1 MSARFHNPTRIE
13 YGPGSLSRLNDIV
26 NRDFHA
32 ERVLLVTDSG
42 IRRTGMVGQVQ
53 EQLPLAEI
61 FDEIESNP
69 RHSTVNRAGI
79 LARESGISLV
89 IGLGGGSAL
98 DAAKAVALLA
108 VNPGGIEDYEG
119 RGQYQTPPLPLI
131 AIPTTCGTGSEVTWV
146 SVITHTER
154 RFKMSIKGPEMFP
167 ALALVDPE
175 LLSSLPQALVAATG
189 MDALVHAVE
198 AYSVK
203 PATFITDA
211 FAREAV
217 RLGFLYLKRAF
228 LDIRND
234 AEARDGI
241 MRASVLAGMAF
252 GNSDVGS
259 VHCLSE
265 SVGALFD
272 TPHGVANAVFLP
284 YIMEFNLPAA
294 AARYGDLAFSMGMDA
309 STPEKA
315 GQRLIQKVRQLSR
328 ELSIPR
334 FRDLGIPPESYL
346 EIAQKSAANNSNPSN
361 AREVT
366 AQDYLNILEQA
377 AQAG

>member
-1 MSARFHNPTRIE
+1 MNARFHNPTRIE
-13 YGPGSLSRLNDIV
+13 YGPGSLSRLSDIV
-26 NRDFHA
+26 TRDFSP
-32 ERVLLVTDSG
+32 ECVLLVTDSG
-42 IRRTGMVGQVQ
+42 IRRSGILALVQ
-53 EQLPLAEI
+53 EQLPHAEI
-61 FDEIESNP
+61 FDGIEPNP
-69 RHSTVNRAGI
+69 RHHTVNRAGSV
-79 LARESGISLV
+79 ARESGISLV

-119 RGQYQTPPLPLI
+119 RRQYKTPPLPLI
-131 AIPTTCGTGSEVTWV
+131 AVPTTCGTGSEVTWV

-167 ALALVDPE
+167 AVALVDPE
-175 LLSSLPQALVAATG
+175 LLASLPPALVASTG
-189 MDALVHAVE
+189 MDALVHAIE
-198 AYSVK
+198 AYTVK

-217 RLGFLYLKRAF
+217 RLGFHYLKRAF
-228 LDIRND
+228 LDIHND

-241 MRASVLAGMAF
+241 MRASVLAGLAF
-252 GNSDVGS
+252 GNSDVGG
-259 VHCLSE
+259 VHCISE

-294 AARYGDLAFSMGMDA
+294 AARYGALAFSIGLDE

-315 GQRLIQKVRQLSR
+315 GRQLIQQVRQLSH

-334 FRDLGIPPESYL
+334 FRDLGIPPESYQ
-346 EIAQKSAANNSNPSN
+346 EIAQKSASNNSNPSN
-361 AREVT
+361 AREAT
-366 AQDYLNILEQA
+366 AQDYLNILELA
-377 AQAG
+377 AQAE

>member
-1 MSARFHNPTRIE
+1 VNARFYNPTRIE
-13 YGPGSLSRLNDIV
+13 YGPGSLSRLSDIV
-26 NRDFHA
+26 TRDFGA

-42 IRRTGMVGQVQ
+42 IRRSGIVALVQ
-53 EQLPLAEI
+53 EQLPHIVI
-61 FDEIESNP
+61 FDEIEPNP
-69 RHSTVNRAGI
+69 RHHTVDRAGA
-79 LARESGISLV
+79 LARESGVSLI

-119 RGQYQTPPLPLI
+119 RGQYTTPPLPLI
-131 AIPTTCGTGSEVTWV
+131 AVPTTCGTGSEVTWV
-146 SVITHTER
+146 SVITHAER
-154 RFKMSIKGPEMFP
+154 RFKMSIKGPDMFP
-167 ALALVDPE
+167 AVALVDPE
-175 LLSSLPQALVAATG
+175 LLSSLPPALVASTG
-189 MDALVHAVE
+189 MDAMVHAIE

-217 RLGFLYLKRAF
+217 RLGFQYLKRAF
-228 LDIRND
+228 LDIQND
-234 AEARDGI
+234 GEARDGI

-252 GNSDVGS
+252 GNSDVGG
-259 VHCLSE
+259 VHCISE

-284 YIMEFNLPAA
+284 YVMEFNLTAA
-294 AARYGDLAFSMGMDA
+294 ASRYGDLASSIGLGD

-315 GQRLIQKVRQLSR
+315 GRRLIHKVRQLSH

-334 FRDLGIPPESYL
+334 FRDLNIPPKSYP
-346 EIAQKSAANNSNPSN
+346 EIAQKSADNNSNPSN
-361 AREVT
+361 AREAMT
-366 AQDYLNILEQA
+366 EDYLNILKYA
-377 AQAG
+377 AKEE